1 MFNNY
6 SLTLNS
12 KWIIIKKK
20 GFTKKAILIKQ
31 GFTNFEYVVVD
42 DKGAIDKKN
51 AVDGNFTKPKMI
63 ILF

>member
-6 SLTLNS
+6 SLTRNS
-12 KWIIIKKK
+12 KWITIKK
-20 GFTKKAILIKQ
+20 GLYEKAILIKQ

-51 AVDGNFTKPKMI
+51 AVDGNFTKPK
-63 ILF
+63 

>member
-6 SLTLNS
+6 SLTPNS
-12 KWIIIKKK
+12 KWIIKKRAL
-20 GFTKKAILIKQ
+20 KKAILIKQ

>member
-1 MFNNY
+1 MDYN
-6 SLTLNS
+6 L
-12 KWIIIKKK
+12 KKRALR
-20 GFTKKAILIKQ
+20 KAILIKQ